1 MYNTFKVSP
10 RRRWFW
16 EHIFT
21 DDRVINKICE
31 ALPDELGEEDDE
43 EIDRVFDMLGK
54 AVWIKANL
62 DLLLQGK
69 ARITGFEDGLPTF
82 EAVYF

>member
-1 MYNTFKVSP
+1 MFDVSKVSP

-21 DDRVINKICE
+21 DDGVINQICD
-31 ALPDELGEEDDE
+31 ALPPNMGEADDE
-43 EIDRVFDMLGK
+43 EIDRLFDILGK

-82 EAVYF
+82 EVVYF